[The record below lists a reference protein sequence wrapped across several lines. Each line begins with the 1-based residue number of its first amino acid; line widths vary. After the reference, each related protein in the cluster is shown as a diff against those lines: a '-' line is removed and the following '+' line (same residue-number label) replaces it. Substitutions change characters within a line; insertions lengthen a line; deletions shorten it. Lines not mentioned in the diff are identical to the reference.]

1 MIDEILSFSC
11 FYYLNNR
18 FEAKVLKIYRELWSL
33 IILVNFNSYDDLKEK
48 RGREKSFKNFDT
60 TDSSFLLRSWIRSK
74 FLHNPMELSS
84 ETKQFQTKEL
94 WNDADSY

>member
-18 FEAKVLKIYRELWSL
+18 FVEAKVLKIYRELWSL
-33 IILVNFNSYDDLKEK
+33 IILLNFNSYDDLKEK

-60 TDSSFLLRSWIRSK
+60 KFWFIFSLKIVDSIEIF
-74 FLHNPMELSS
+74 
-84 ETKQFQTKEL
+84 T
-94 WNDADSY
+94 